1 MARIWAQHPLGP
13 PRAPCYTPA
22 LDRRPGAAFCAHPEV
37 LMKADDPAFFTRVW
51 LAFALFFRVMFN
63 AVFAGRVL
71 QLSSGEPAPVPV
83 PQPAAPEPPKLR
95 EAPTDAALQLLGLLQ
110 REGRL
115 IDFLQEDMGAYTDAQ
130 VGAAAR
136 VVHDQCRRALD
147 AHLKLERIRSEV
159 EGSRVSVPSG
169 FSPSATRLL
178 GNVVGEPPFQGSL
191 AHAGWRA
198 VHIELPKLSEG
209 HDVNV
214 LAPAEVEL

>member
-1 MARIWAQHPLGP
+1 
-13 PRAPCYTPA
+13 
-22 LDRRPGAAFCAHPEV
+22 
-37 LMKADDPAFFTRVW
+37 MKAEDPAFFTRVW
-51 LAFALFFRVMFN
+51 LAFALFFRVLFN

-71 QLSSGEPAPVPV
+71 QLTGGAPTPE
-83 PQPAAPEPPKLR
+83 AAPEPPAPAPPKLR

-115 IDFLQEDMGAYTDAQ
+115 IDFLQEDMSPYSDAQ

-136 VVHDQCRRALD
+136 VLHEKCRRALD
-147 AHLKLERIRSEV
+147 AHLKLERIRSEA
-159 EGSRVSVPSG
+159 EGTRVSVPPG

-198 VHIELPKLSEG
+198 VHIELPKLSDG